1 MLLQQMVEG
10 QNHGLIG
17 DPITVQLDARK
28 TEYRGHLNQGL
39 LHGRVADRIPLLQ
52 LVDAEQ
58 CG

>member
-1 MLLQQMVEG
+1 MVEG